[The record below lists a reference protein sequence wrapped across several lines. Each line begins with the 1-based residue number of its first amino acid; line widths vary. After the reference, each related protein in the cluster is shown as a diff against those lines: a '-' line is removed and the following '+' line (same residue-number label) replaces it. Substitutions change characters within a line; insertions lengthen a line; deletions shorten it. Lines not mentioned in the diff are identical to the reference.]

1 MKVFKSNLKKLL
13 REEIY
18 HFGLNLT
25 EKQKQIIVEGIFSKL
40 ASAFGGTPSS
50 STPIGSTEKKSVS
63 PYREAPTVDRTT
75 QINAQKQEDE
85 TKRIKY
91 FSSEQ
96 FNKFDDLMRDL
107 DFDLLRNMGF
117 SLTKRQ
123 IDNARK
129 KIVLGLSAQYR
140 PIFDSTLSYR
150 DVEERKRAFKAVKDL
165 YLWIIDQQK
174 SINPIDIDNKDI
186 ESMKEYFKNA
196 DEEISKNKIN
206 MRTSSQFPD

>member
-1 MKVFKSNLKKLL
+1 
-13 REEIY
+13 
-18 HFGLNLT
+18 
-25 EKQKQIIVEGIFSKL
+25 
-40 ASAFGGTPSS
+40 
-50 STPIGSTEKKSVS
+50 
-63 PYREAPTVDRTT
+63 
-75 QINAQKQEDE
+75 
-85 TKRIKY
+85 
-91 FSSEQ
+91 
-96 FNKFDDLMRDL
+96 MRDL